1 MAEKQ
6 FNPLKKLEEQLTC
19 SVCLDHLTNPKTL
32 SCLHTFCHR
41 CLEHL
46 TDYNTNEVRCP
57 TCRSEF
63 ELGEEGIDSLP
74 TAFLVNNLMDVHGML
89 KKVSNDKMVVCDVC
103 EESFA
108 SGYCQQCESF
118 SCDTCLGFHN
128 KWKKN
133 RSHRV
138 LTLEELADS
147 AYDIP
152 RVKSEAVMKCT
163 GHNKPLDI
171 YCDTCDEL
179 ICQHCTVR
187 IHKDHDYDVVSDV
200 YDAQRKAIED
210 TVTPIDTL
218 MNEGNE
224 HMESLMTEK
233 EVLAIK
239 RGVFKEDIQHRV
251 SQIMDQL
258 FTAAGKLS
266 KKVDT
271 AFDYRERVIDESV
284 EEIKLSL
291 QQLASTKDYIQQSL
305 KVGSP
310 LQVLSSKAKLIE
322 HAKGATK
329 TCDFSKYQVREPFSV
344 RLDKGAIMKLST
356 IDNSIGRVRV
366 CEGSTGPRV
375 DYANDDLVAYGDDEG
390 LTVAES
396 FSEPNSEPVGVPIS
410 STGIDSDRKNSCS
423 VELYSDVSLPLSAC
437 AFPKSLSPEVE
448 PFYERMPFSDDSDDC
463 LEPACN

>member
-6 FNPLKKLEEQLTC
+6 LNPLKKLEEQLTC

-32 SCLHTFCHR
+32 SCLHSFCHK

-46 TDYNTNEVRCP
+46 TDYNNEVRCP
-57 TCRSEF
+57 TCRSYSD
-63 ELGEEGIDSLP
+63 LGMEGIDSLP
-74 TAFLVNNLMDVHGML
+74 TAFLINNLMEVHGML
-89 KKVSNDKMVVCDVC
+89 KKVSSDKMVVCDVC
-103 EESFA
+103 DESF
-108 SGYCQQCESF
+108 STGYCQQCESF
-118 SCDTCLGFHN
+118 SCDTCLGLHN

-200 YDAQRKAIED
+200 YDAQREAIEN
-210 TVTPIDTL
+210 TVTPIDAL
-218 MNEGNE
+218 MKEGNE
-224 HMESLMTEK
+224 HMESLLTEK
-233 EVLAIK
+233 EILVTK
-239 RGVFKEDIQHRV
+239 RGVVKEDIQQRV

-266 KKVDT
+266 KQVDT
-271 AFDYRERVIDESV
+271 AFDNRERVIDKNV
-284 EEIKLSL
+284 EKIKSSL
-291 QQLASTKDYIQQSL
+291 QQLASTKDYVQQSL

-322 HAKGATK
+322 HATGVTK
-329 TCDFSKYQVREPFSV
+329 TCDFSEYEVREAFSV
-344 RLDKGAIMKLST
+344 CLDRGTMIRHS
-356 IDNSIGRVRV
+356 IINNSIGKVCV
-366 CEGSTGPRV
+366 CEGSTGPNVAWAKSDELV
-375 DYANDDLVAYGDDEG
+375 DSDDLVID
-390 LTVAES
+390 AEEM
-396 FSEPNSEPVGVPIS
+396 FSVKTS
-410 STGIDSDRKNSCS
+410 
-423 VELYSDVSLPLSAC
+423 SDVSTPLSAC
-437 AFPKSLSPEVE
+437 AFPRALSSSPDDEDVSTTTIGLISTI
-448 PFYERMPFSDDSDDC
+448 PDNISVIDDDSMMHD
-463 LEPACN
+463 